1 MQTLALAV
9 VRNLELVGVVCFGV
23 KGIWCFAVKRIKPNK
38 KKTDGV
44 HADVLLEARLL
55 ASERKRRNYM
65 KEQIN
70 IFSVEITNVIIT
82 MLNFNFRYIM

>member
-38 KKTDGV
+38 KKLMVFTQMFCWKPD
-44 HADVLLEARLL
+44 
-55 ASERKRRNYM
+55 S
-65 KEQIN
+65 
-70 IFSVEITNVIIT
+70 
-82 MLNFNFRYIM
+82 